1 MQTLTQTLTFCRSP
15 LLSLALLLQTSCEHD
30 PRKPAAW
37 GCRRS
42 PAESSEINSATSLPQ
57 KWPMSCSTEPSQPI
71 RNNLQAF
78 LATTRIQTVLYFL
91 FIYLF
96 YSHSAGYFFYLSH
109 WYCFPQVSAFAK
121 NIVFCCFFF
130 LLTVLNRKKKK
141 KKRGWADDVSCT
153 ADCQSSPSPSGIS
166 IKAIWLQSWQMKQQM
181 SKEGEGDKVMR
192 VWSMKNTLRGWQRQ
206 NPYIWGTGV
215 QYRRKQ
221 QQFA

>member
-42 PAESSEINSATSLPQ
+42 PAESSEINSATFLPQ
-57 KWPMSCSTEPSQPI
+57 KLPMSCSTEPSQPI

-78 LATTRIQTVLYFL
+78 VATTRIQTVLYFL

-130 LLTVLNRKKKK
+130 TDSAEQKEKKKE
-141 KKRGWADDVSCT
+141 KRLSRWCFLHGWLSIFSVSFGNFNQSNLTPVVADETTDE
-153 ADCQSSPSPSGIS
+153 Q
-166 IKAIWLQSWQMKQQM
+166 
-181 SKEGEGDKVMR
+181 
-192 VWSMKNTLRGWQRQ
+192 RG
-206 NPYIWGTGV
+206 
-215 QYRRKQ
+215 RRR
-221 QQFA
+221 

>member
-78 LATTRIQTVLYFL
+78 VATTRIQTVLYFL

-130 LLTVLNRKKKK
+130 YWQCWTERKKKRK
-141 KKRGWADDVSCT
+141 EAEQMMFPARLTVNLLRLLQEFQSKQFDSSRGRWNNRWAKREKE
-153 ADCQSSPSPSGIS
+153 
-166 IKAIWLQSWQMKQQM
+166 IK
-181 SKEGEGDKVMR
+181 
-192 VWSMKNTLRGWQRQ
+192 
-206 NPYIWGTGV
+206 
-215 QYRRKQ
+215 
-221 QQFA
+221 

>member
-96 YSHSAGYFFYLSH
+96 YSHSAGYFFLSLSLIL
-109 WYCFPQVSAFAK
+109 FSSSVSICQKHSFLL
-121 NIVFCCFFF
+121 FFF
-130 LLTVLNRKKKK
+130 YWQCWTERKKKRK
-141 KKRGWADDVSCT
+141 EAEQMMFPARLTVNLLRLLREFQSKQFDSSRGRWNNRWAKREKE
-153 ADCQSSPSPSGIS
+153 
-166 IKAIWLQSWQMKQQM
+166 IK
-181 SKEGEGDKVMR
+181 
-192 VWSMKNTLRGWQRQ
+192 
-206 NPYIWGTGV
+206 
-215 QYRRKQ
+215 
-221 QQFA
+221 

>member
-42 PAESSEINSATSLPQ
+42 PAESSEINSATFLPQ
-57 KWPMSCSTEPSQPI
+57 KLPMSCSTEPSQPI

-78 LATTRIQTVLYFL
+78 VATTRIQTVLYFL

-121 NIVFCCFFF
+121 NIVFCCLFFYWQCW
-130 LLTVLNRKKKK
+130 TERKKKRK
-141 KKRGWADDVSCT
+141 EADDDVSCT

>member
-78 LATTRIQTVLYFL
+78 VATTRIQTVLYFL

-96 YSHSAGYFFYLSH
+96 YSHSTGHFFFIS
-109 WYCFPQVSAFAK
+109 PTE
-121 NIVFCCFFF
+121 IVFLKCQHLPKTLFFVVFF